1 MKQRL
6 RASQLT
12 LLWAIPLTLMIT
24 AAVSVSLSDRAHSGT
39 ASDTNSYRAFTSI
52 PDVTT
57 QDRLLRDLRQ
67 QAIDPVAD
75 MPATFREMVLSGH
88 PLALEIAF
96 EMLSVSDGADAAVF
110 SQLLGNTVV
119 SNPEAFLHAL
129 TQYLPSV
136 DRLDALLG
144 DLDGEYIDNLQAS
157 TRELEDRYYALRN
170 VDSET
175 YSEAREQALLVL
187 GRMILQNRERM
198 AGRSAGQ

>member
-6 RASQLT
+6 RASQLN
-12 LLWAIPLTLMIT
+12 LLWAIPLTLLIT
-24 AAVSVSLSDRAHSGT
+24 AVVSVSLSDIARSET
-39 ASDTNSYRAFTSI
+39 ASDTNSYQAFTSI